1 MCHWQ
6 KAALLVAT
14 ETKDWDDILVMD
26 QLVFYSNAKNKI
38 HKGMSFRIANGK
50 CQMFERIRIEN
61 PQKI

>member
-1 MCHWQ
+1 M
-6 KAALLVAT
+6 LVAT

-50 CQMFERIRIEN
+50 CQMFERIRTEN